1 MKIRKADMRG
11 GEDLDYSPDGYAA
24 GMRANLN
31 PSTLGQAQT
40 TNALT

>member
-31 PSTLGQAQT
+31 PQSLTQGQPVG
-40 TNALT
+40 ALA